1 MKLVE
6 CVPNFSEGR
15 DQETVAAITRAVE
28 HVPGVRVLDVSSDP
42 WHHRSVLTM
51 AGPAQAVAEG
61 AFAAVREARDR
72 IDLRRHQGQHPR
84 MGAMDVVPF
93 VPLGDSTMAD
103 CIDLARA
110 LGERV
115 GRELEIPV
123 FLYERAATRPARR
136 DLVAV
141 RRGGFEG
148 LSRLIGGD
156 SAHDPDF
163 GPAHIHPTA
172 GAVAIGARPLLV
184 ALNIFLGDAANLR
197 AVGEI
202 ARAVRASSGGLPG
215 VKALAFVVNGQ
226 AQLSMNLTDLEV
238 TPAHIA
244 YAAVLHEARRHGL
257 HATGTELIGLAPERL
272 FLLAGAD
279 RLGLAPEAMTR
290 VLEHR
295 LRDAGLMEPERSGQN
310 GTDALP

>member
-1 MKLVE
+1 MRLVE

-15 DQETVAAITRAVE
+15 DQETVAAITAVVE
-28 HVPGVRVLDVSSDP
+28 RISGVRVLDISSDP

-51 AGPAQAVAEG
+51 AGPAELVVES

-72 IDLRRHQGQHPR
+72 IDLRYHQGEHPR

-93 VPLGDSTMAD
+93 VPLVGVTMED
-103 CIDLARA
+103 CIGLARA

-123 FLYERAATRPARR
+123 FLYERAATLPDRR
-136 DLVAV
+136 DLSAV

-148 LSRLIGGD
+148 LRELIGHD
-156 SAHDPDF
+156 PAHAPDF

-172 GAVAIGARPLLV
+172 GAVAIGARPILV
-184 ALNIFLGDAANLR
+184 ALNVFLGDAANLG
-197 AVGEI
+197 AVREI

-226 AQLSMNLTDLEV
+226 AQLSMNLIDLES
-238 TPAHIA
+238 TPAHDA
-244 YAAVLHEARRHGL
+244 YAAVLHEAARRGL
-257 HATGTELIGLAPERL
+257 HATGTELIGLAPERV
-272 FLLAGAD
+272 FLLAGDA
-279 RLGLAPEAMTR
+279 RLGLASGATTR
-290 VLEHR
+290 ILEHR
-295 LRDAGLMEPERSGQN
+295 LRDAGLGAPE
-310 GTDALP
+310 GTDKMEF